1 MVGYLCWPRHI
12 KGKSFD
18 WAGLIY
24 AEARQCQEAVKAA
37 AGSWICTWICVDLH
51 GGVDFTLFMFQL
63 IGTMFC
69 GLDGEGIYGVRWL
82 ENSLTNLAWVL
93 GRKHSE

>member
-1 MVGYLCWPRHI
+1 M
-12 KGKSFD
+12 
-18 WAGLIY
+18 
-24 AEARQCQEAVKAA
+24 
-37 AGSWICTWICVDLH
+37 DLH